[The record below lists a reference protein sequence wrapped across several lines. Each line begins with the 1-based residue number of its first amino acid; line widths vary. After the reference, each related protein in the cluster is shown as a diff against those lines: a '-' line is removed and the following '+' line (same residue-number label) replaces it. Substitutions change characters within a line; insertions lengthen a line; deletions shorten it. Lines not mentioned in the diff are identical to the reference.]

1 MNSGLNFD
9 GLVYDKERG
18 NYHGKVEIA
27 TDYFI
32 DVTISPESY
41 DKELVFKL
49 AENTFGKIRIKNESY
64 KEKIAGDLL
73 KLHNE
78 VWNEGKIISKDEFKK
93 RINIQ
98 GILIFCEG
106 NAELYYDDGDLFWGH
121 TIVVDVDENGLYQ
134 EAQIYG

>member
-9 GLVYDKERG
+9 VLAYDKDTG
-18 NYHGKVEIA
+18 NYQGKIEIE

-32 DVTISPESY
+32 DMTISPESY

-49 AENTFGKIRIKNESY
+49 AENTFRKIRIMNESY

-78 VWNEGKIISKDEFKK
+78 VWNEGEIISKDEFKK

>member
-1 MNSGLNFD
+1 MKSGSYLD
-9 GLVYDKERG
+9 VLAYDKKRG
-18 NYHGKVEIA
+18 NYEGKVEIENG
-27 TDYFI
+27 YFI
-32 DVTISPESY
+32 DITISPESY

-49 AENTFGKIRIKNESY
+49 AENTFREIRVMNESY
-64 KEKIAGDLL
+64 KEKIAADLL

-78 VWNEGKIISKDEFKK
+78 VWSEGKIISKNEFKK

-98 GILIFCEG
+98 GILIFGEG